1 MHCSEFRILE
11 SRVWSKYLVIPSRR
25 RANWGEP
32 PFQVE
37 RLAKIRCRAV
47 PEKYMEYGV
56 TRFVTGKL
64 IFRYVSTW
72 RRSSKIELNRG
83 TT

>member
-11 SRVWSKYLVIPSRR
+11 SRVQSKYLVIPSRR

-47 PEKYMEYGV
+47 PEKYGV
-56 TRFVTGKL
+56 WSHEVCHGKAYISICVYL
-64 IFRYVSTW
+64 EAFL
-72 RRSSKIELNRG
+72 EN
-83 TT
+83 